1 MAASFEAGWR
11 GLDGPAIAIASTS
24 VRASFI
30 QTLEWTQRAGSTVV
44 DDVAGEFEEVDC
56 Y

>member
-1 MAASFEAGWR
+1 MGRWSSDCYR
-11 GLDGPAIAIASTS
+11 LY
-24 VRASFI
+24 VRACFN

-44 DDVAGEFEEVDC
+44 DDVAGEFKEVDC

>member
-1 MAASFEAGWR
+1 MQSAAAESFVG
-11 GLDGPAIAIASTS
+11 GVDSPIDDVVSN
-24 VRASFI
+24 

-44 DDVAGEFEEVDC
+44 DNVAGEFEEVDC